1 MNPLTVLVCQRCGE
15 IIDGEA
21 YYVQRRQS
29 REQPGGPVHVSCPT
43 ARQVRHRRR
52 MGRDWLSRL
61 RRGW

>member
-1 MNPLTVLVCQRCGE
+1 
-15 IIDGEA
+15 
-21 YYVQRRQS
+21 VQRS
-29 REQPGGPVHVSCPT
+29 REQPGGTVHVSCPT